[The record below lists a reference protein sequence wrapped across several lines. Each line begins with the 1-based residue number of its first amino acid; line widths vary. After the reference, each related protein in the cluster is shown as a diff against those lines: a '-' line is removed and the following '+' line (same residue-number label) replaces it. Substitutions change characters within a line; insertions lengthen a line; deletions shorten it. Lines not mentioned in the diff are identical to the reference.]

1 MNREEITSTITPLET
16 ETKVKA
22 WIFQIEKK
30 FYHVAEYGGVY
41 RVPERTSIWESNKK
55 GKRLTQAPIFDI
67 GKKDYKRCVDEFL
80 TVLEEKQIEEEL
92 QKESQK
98 D

>member
-1 MNREEITSTITPLET
+1 MNREEIIATIIPLET

-41 RVPERTSIWESNKK
+41 RVPETSAIWESNKK
-55 GKRLTQAPIFDI
+55 GKRLTQAPLFEIN
-67 GKKDYKRCVDEFL
+67 KKDHKRCVNEFL
-80 TVLEEKQIEEEL
+80 TILEEKQIEEEL